1 MQKTVNI
8 DLDNVVANF
17 EKGFLLATGQEFDS
31 FDSPQTRWDAM
42 RGREEGFFY
51 GLEAYPGAVEFV
63 AAVESIAKQ
72 HGCQSRFLTAIP
84 MLLPFPTGG
93 AEKTR
98 WVRDIIL
105 SKQEVVIAPFSKDKA
120 SHCKVGDI
128 LIDDSTLN
136 IDQWIAAGGIG
147 ILHVDS
153 FEQSL
158 ASLIRS
164 LETAKAA

>member
-1 MQKTVNI
+1 MQKIINI

-17 EKGFLLATGQEFDS
+17 EKGFLLATGKEFDS
-31 FDSPQTRWDAM
+31 FETPQARWEAM

-51 GLEAYPGAVEFV
+51 GLEAYPGAGEFV
-63 AAVESIAKQ
+63 AEVESLAKKF
-72 HGCQSRFLTAIP
+72 GCQSRFLTAIP

-105 SKQEVVIAPFSKDKA
+105 SKQDVVIAPFSKDKV

-128 LIDDSTLN
+128 LIDDSIMN
-136 IDQWIAAGGIG
+136 IDQTEKSHQQKTLCRGGV
-147 ILHVDS
+147 L
-153 FEQSL
+153 QSNQFF
-158 ASLIRS
+158 
-164 LETAKAA
+164 TK